1 MNLKRSGKI
10 FAGSEESY
18 SILCWSTCKSDSM
31 SCVATLVKIQ
41 SNIFNM
47 IIYREYLQNVSL
59 QEFAAA
65 V

>member
-1 MNLKRSGKI
+1 MNLKCSGKI

-18 SILCWSTCKSDSM
+18 SILCRSTCKSDSM
-31 SCVATLVKIQ
+31 SCVAILVQIQ
-41 SNIFNM
+41 SYLFNM
-47 IIYREYLQNVSL
+47 ILYREYLQNVSL